1 MITFLIWAI
10 SYPVRAD
17 FEVNLNKG
25 IAAYLRKDYTG
36 AAKLLEE
43 ALKENPQSATANHVL
58 GLSLLRLDKYDES
71 VPYLEKAKELDP
83 KLKGIHL
90 DLGTA
95 YLKLDEYSLA
105 LPEFEEAVRQEP
117 ESGLANY
124 DLGYTQYKLGNYEE
138 AITYLDKGSKLDPDL
153 AVPAHFYAGI
163 SRYRLRNYEEAKN
176 DFQLVGQ
183 FGAGTDTAGAALE
196 YLDIIANLTKRYYG
210 AASTGIQYDTNVAL
224 QPNGIPIVSDQ
235 SAWREVFFANL
246 GFNPYLTKDT
256 VLGGSYSGYLSFNNG
271 LEEFNVQD
279 HLINLYGRRK
289 TSVGKTPVTLFLD
302 YFYDITFLGGSPAD
316 NLFSQSQSVTPKAI
330 FEWNTNTSTEF
341 SYNLTYYDF
350 KNFPE
355 RDAFNNNWTVAQLFS
370 VYDGRILFR
379 PGFNFALNSAK
390 DIEGRRNFDYTA
402 PQFFLEAIY
411 YMPFDITTFITTNYF
426 RQDYYNDPFDRV
438 DNQIGVL
445 VVVSKQ
451 VYKIFSIDFGYQHIS
466 NFSDSTFPGPEPF
479 QYNQDVFSVTFNARF

>member
-1 MITFLIWAI
+1 M
-10 SYPVRAD
+10 
-17 FEVNLNKG
+17 
-25 IAAYLRKDYTG
+25 RKDYEQ

-58 GLSLLRLDKYDES
+58 GLSLFRLDRYDEA
-71 VPYLEKAKELDP
+71 VVYLEKAKELDP
-83 KLKGIHL
+83 NLKGIHL

-95 YLKLDEYSLA
+95 YLKLEQYSLA
-105 LPEFEEAVRQEP
+105 LPEFEEAVRREP
-117 ESGLANY
+117 ASGLANY
-124 DLGYTQYKLGNYEE
+124 DLGYTQYKLENYEE
-138 AITYLDKGSKLDPDL
+138 AITSLDKASKLDPDL
-153 AVPAHFYAGI
+153 AVPSHFYAGI
-163 SRYRLRNYEEAKN
+163 SRYRIRNYEEAKN

-183 FGAGTDTAGAALE
+183 LGAGTDTAGAALE
-196 YLDIIANLTKRYYG
+196 YLDIIANLSKRYYG
-210 AASTGIQYDTNVAL
+210 AVSTGIQYDTNVVL
-224 QPNGIPIVSDQ
+224 QPNGIPIVSDK

-246 GFNPYLTKDT
+246 GYNPYLTKDT

-279 HLINLYGRRK
+279 HVINVYGRRK
-289 TSVGKTPVTLFLD
+289 TSIGKTPASIFLD
-302 YFYDITFLGGSPAD
+302 YFYDIAFVGGSPAD
-316 NLFSQSQSVTPKAI
+316 NLFSQSHSVSPKVI
-330 FEWNTNTSTEF
+330 LEWTTNTSTEL
-341 SYNLTYYDF
+341 SYNFSYYDF

-355 RDAFNNNWTVAQLFS
+355 RDAANNNWTVAQLFS
-370 VYDGRILFR
+370 LYDGRILFR

-390 DIEGRRNFDYTA
+390 DIEGTRNFDYTA
-402 PQFFLEAIY
+402 PLVFLEAIA

-445 VVVSKQ
+445 VVISKQ
-451 VYKIFSIDFGYQHIS
+451 LYKIFSVDFGYQHIS